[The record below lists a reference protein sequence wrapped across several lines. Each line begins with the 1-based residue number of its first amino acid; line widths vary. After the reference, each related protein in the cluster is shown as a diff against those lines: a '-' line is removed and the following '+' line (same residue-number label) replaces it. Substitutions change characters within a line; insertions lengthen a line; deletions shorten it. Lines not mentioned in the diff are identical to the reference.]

1 MSVQI
6 LLNKLDKVSKK
17 QGGGWMARCPAH
29 KDGNPSLAIDEKDG
43 RTLVKCF
50 AGCSS
55 DAIIGSVGLTWKD
68 LSPEEKQSSAP
79 SQAKPQL
86 QLVATYKYTTE
97 NGDTLYEVQRFKP
110 KTFRQRRP
118 DGKGGWVYNM
128 TDVRRVP
135 YRLPEVLK
143 AETVA
148 LCEGEKDADTITRLG
163 FCGTAT
169 VGGSNGWLP
178 AYADYFKGKHVLLFP
193 DQDEAGKVYRDSVL
207 ESIGQVAKSVCV
219 VNVTAGCKDV
229 SEFAMLHGDKT
240 REKIEYIIADAPVL
254 TNGIHVPIYTAE
266 EAEARY
272 QKFIRQ
278 SSERA
283 FDLGKFLPSLGRYRP
298 LVPGELVAVIAD
310 TGVGKTA
317 ILQNIARCARPLSV
331 LFFELELPIELMFER
346 AVAMANDV
354 SCALVEREYRSG
366 SKAAM
371 HGVDHIYI
379 CDNAR
384 MTTAD
389 IERVIVQSELKI
401 GRRPAVVCVDY
412 IGLLSG
418 GGKRYERTSDAAE
431 DLKRVAKSTGTI
443 IILCAQ
449 VHRSRESE
457 EIGLHDAKDS
467 GSIEASCGMVIGA
480 WRDPTD
486 PNGGTMVLKVLKCTK
501 GKAGMQ
507 VVCNFEGETL
517 RITERALGPDGRARQ

>member
-1 MSVQI
+1 MSVE
-6 LLNKLDKVSKK
+6 LLIAKLDKVSKK

-29 KDGNPSLAIDEKDG
+29 KDGRPSLAIDEKDG
-43 RTLVKCF
+43 KTLVKCF

-55 DAIIGSVGLTWKD
+55 DAIIGAVGLTWKD
-68 LSPEEKQSSAP
+68 LMPQE
-79 SQAKPQL
+79 KPQFSP
-86 QLVATYKYTTE
+86 QPAQSQIVASYKYTTE
-97 NGDTLYEVQRFKP
+97 NGDLLYEVVRLHP
-110 KTFRQRRP
+110 KSFRQRRP
-118 DGKGGWVYNM
+118 DGAGGWIYNM

-143 AETVA
+143 HDTIA
-148 LCEGEKDADTITRLG
+148 LCEGEKDAETVTRLG

-178 AYADYFKGKHVLLFP
+178 AYADYFKGKDVLLFP
-193 DQDEAGKVYRDSVL
+193 DQDEAGKTYRDAVL
-207 ESIGQVAKSVCV
+207 ESVGPVAKSIVV

-229 SEFAMLHGDKT
+229 SEFAMMHGEQA
-240 REKIEYIIADAPVL
+240 RERIDALISDAPVL
-254 TNGIHVPIYTAE
+254 TKGIHVPIYTAD

-272 QKFIRQ
+272 MRFLRD
-278 SSERA
+278 SEARA
-283 FDLGKFLPSLGRYRP
+283 FDLGKFLPTLGRYRP
-298 LVPGELVAVIAD
+298 LVPGELVAVVAD
-310 TGVGKTA
+310 TGVGKTC
-317 ILQNIARCARPLSV
+317 ILQNIARCARPLPV
-331 LFFELELPIELMFER
+331 LFFELELPIELMYER
-346 AVAMANDV
+346 AAAIANDV
-354 SCALVEREYRSG
+354 PCNVIEREYRAG
-366 SKAAM
+366 TKAGRF
-371 HGVDHIYI
+371 GVDHIFV

-501 GKAGMQ
+501 GKAGVQ
-507 VVCNFEGETL
+507 IVCNFEGDTL
-517 RITERALGPDGRARQ
+517 RITERAMGPDGRARQ